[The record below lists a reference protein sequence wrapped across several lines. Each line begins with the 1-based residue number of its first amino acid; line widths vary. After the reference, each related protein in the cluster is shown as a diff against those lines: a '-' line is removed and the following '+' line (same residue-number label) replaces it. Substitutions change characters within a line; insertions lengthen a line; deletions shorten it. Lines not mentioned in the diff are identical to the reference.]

1 MKQQIRICLALIL
14 AGWSQTVWAA
24 DIPTRG
30 AVVNIVTWDGRNLP
44 PIYERSDQLPLTL
57 EDVVNLSRNDFD
69 DEAIRRMVQERRF
82 AGDAS
87 AGALIELKK
96 AGVSQ
101 KVIQAISL
109 HALPPNRALT
119 LSIQLEFSGQSRE
132 ARRRYLYVII
142 PDGPS
147 ERIFTADLGAVLAG
161 NWRRDERLDLTDPLL
176 PRRVRRITFADR
188 VPLKTYGAR
197 TMRVFT
203 STKPDIF
210 QSSDIPEADR
220 AGIREFPFDYP
231 VSSTLQDCR
240 LQVRYREDVLLP
252 YKWHMTGAHFQCE
265 WN

>member
-1 MKQQIRICLALIL
+1 MKHQIGICLALVL
-14 AGWSQTVWAA
+14 AGWCQTGSAA

-30 AVVNIVTWDGRNLP
+30 AVVNIVTWDGKNLP
-44 PIYERSDQLPLTL
+44 PVYERSDQLPLTL

-96 AGVSQ
+96 AGVSP

-119 LSIQLEFSGQSRE
+119 LSIQLEFSGQARE

-142 PDGPS
+142 PDGPA

-161 NWRRDERLDLTDPLL
+161 TWRRDERVDLTDPLL
-176 PRRVRRITFADR
+176 PKQVRRITFSDR
-188 VPLKTYGAR
+188 VPLKTYG
-197 TMRVFT
+197 TKSMQVFT

-220 AGIREFPFDYP
+220 AGIREISFDYP
-231 VSSTLQDCR
+231 VSSTMQDCR
-240 LQVRYREDVLLP
+240 LQVRYRQDVLLP
-252 YKWHMTGAHFQCE
+252 YKWHMAGAHFQCE

>member
-1 MKQQIRICLALIL
+1 MKQQIRICLALAL

-24 DIPTRG
+24 DVPTRG
-30 AVVNIVTWDGRNLP
+30 AVVNIVTWDGKNLP

-87 AGALIELKK
+87 AGSLIELKK

-119 LSIQLEFSGQSRE
+119 LSIQLEFAGLSRE

-142 PDGPS
+142 PDGPV

-161 NWRRDERLDLTDPLL
+161 SWRRDERVDLTDPLL
-176 PRRVRRITFADR
+176 PRQVRRITFADR
-188 VPLKTYGAR
+188 VPLKTYGVK
-197 TMRVFT
+197 TMQVFT

-210 QSSDIPEADR
+210 QSSDIPAADR
-220 AGIREFPFDYP
+220 AGIREFSFDYP

-240 LQVRYREDVLLP
+240 LQVRYRQDVLLP
-252 YKWHMTGAHFQCE
+252 YRWHMAGAHFQCE